1 MLYIGSQTKP
11 GARQVAAFREGGNG
25 RVVVVTMLTPG
36 HTIGWFRLQGL
47 LFNALP
53 SSGATGP
60 LNCTLGANSKAKG
73 QEEQTLRYSLGR

>member
-1 MLYIGSQTKP
+1 MAGS
-11 GARQVAAFREGGNG
+11 VM
-25 RVVVVTMLTPG
+25 VTMLTPG

-60 LNCTLGANSKAKG
+60 LNCTLGANSKAKE
-73 QEEQTLRYSLGR
+73 QEEQTLRYNLDAKFSEAS